1 EEWNKEEEK
10 MKIQVT
16 LVEKKNVGMI
26 KMFNPRLH
34 EVDLQ
39 KEVREVKKKIKEEA
53 RKASKIEEGIT
64 QNISD
69 MKRYEEEIERQKQ
82 KKAYGKILNELQG
95 QQSEWKKFDKK
106 KGKQN
111 YKKKV
116 RY

>member
-1 EEWNKEEEK
+1 
-10 MKIQVT
+10 
-16 LVEKKNVGMI
+16 MI

-64 QNISD
+64 QNIND